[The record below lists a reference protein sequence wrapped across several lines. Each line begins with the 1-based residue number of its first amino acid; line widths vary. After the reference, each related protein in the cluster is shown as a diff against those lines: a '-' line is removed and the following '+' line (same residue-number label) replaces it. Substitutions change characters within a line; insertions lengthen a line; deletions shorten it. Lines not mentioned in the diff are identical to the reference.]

1 MGGFFHRNTQ
11 VEVTDYQL
19 HRDTKGTEG
28 TDGATVANP
37 YPEGYALL
45 VVAIRQ
51 TEVFATWFN
60 KLPDRRARAR
70 ILVRIRRLTLGNP
83 GDVAPVGEGVSEM
96 RIHYGPGYR
105 VYYVQRGQALIVLLA
120 GGDKKT
126 QKRDIQRALELA
138 REL

>member
-1 MGGFFHRNTQ
+1 MSPTGN
-11 VEVTDYQL
+11 
-19 HRDTKGTEG
+19 
-28 TDGATVANP
+28 
-37 YPEGYALL
+37 
-45 VVAIRQ
+45 
-51 TEVFATWFN
+51 
-60 KLPDRRARAR
+60 RRARAR

-120 GGDKKT
+120 GGNKKT